1 MKTKWKSLAIF
12 VSIALAVGGLS
23 ALFSMSGMEMYKTLK
38 KPTLSPPEILFPIVW
53 TILFVLMGTA
63 SYRIFETDCQNRELG
78 LIIYFIQ
85 LAVNFFWPILFF
97 NLQAFFG
104 AFLWLILLW
113 ILIFATIKEFYK
125 CDKVSAFLLVPYILW
140 VTFAGYLNFMVY
152 LLN

>member
-1 MKTKWKSLAIF
+1 MKIKWKSLAIF
-12 VSIALAVGGLS
+12 VGIALAVGGLS
-23 ALFSMSGMEMYKTLK
+23 ALLSMTAMKEYESLN
-38 KPTLSPPEILFPIVW
+38 KPFLSPPEILFPIVW

-63 SYRIFETDCQNRELG
+63 SYRIFESNCENRELG

-97 NLQAFFG
+97 NLQAFLG
-104 AFLWLILLW
+104 AFLWLLLLW

>member
-1 MKTKWKSLAIF
+1 MKTKWKSLVIF
-12 VSIALAVGGLS
+12 VGIALAVGGLS
-23 ALFSMSGMEMYKTLK
+23 ALFSMSGMEMYKILK

-63 SYRIFETDCQNRELG
+63 SYRIFETDCENRELG